1 MGRTATQPAMTHSV
15 AQTARAAV
23 KVRDDYFTLESTI
36 TLPPDASDATIA
48 EAVATSTRIYQAQ
61 QGAMEALIAALRFA
75 PAPPRPATEKQLA
88 LCASLRGKVSTAT
101 VAAVYAEIGID
112 GPEPRTSDQA
122 SALIDRLRAISN
134 GVADDPAAPT
144 EAPADAEAPAT
155 DASADEQDLPF

>member
-1 MGRTATQPAMTHSV
+1 MTPSV
-15 AQTARAAV
+15 AQTARVAV
-23 KVRDDYFTLESTI
+23 RIGEDYYTIESVV
-36 TLPPDASDATIA
+36 TLPPIASDAEIA
-48 EAVATSTRIYQAQ
+48 EAVDTTMRIYAAQ
-61 QGAMEALIAALRFA
+61 RAALDEQVTALRFA
-75 PAPPRPATEKQLA
+75 PPPARPATQKQIG